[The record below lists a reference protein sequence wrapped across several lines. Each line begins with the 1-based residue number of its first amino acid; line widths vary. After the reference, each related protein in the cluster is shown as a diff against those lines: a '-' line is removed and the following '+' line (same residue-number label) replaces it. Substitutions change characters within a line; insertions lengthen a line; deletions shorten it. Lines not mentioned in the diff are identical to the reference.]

1 MDKIFLID
9 KNVIYYKDLIN
20 FLNNKNSNLELSDTE
35 KFILNQ
41 VKNLSGIGVNNF
53 KDLISKI
60 KENNHIIPLN
70 TSGTT
75 GKPKSIVHTTQSIT
89 KNIIVNDKY
98 NKCVWGLSYPIG
110 KMAFYQVL
118 FQSLFNQSTIVNLF
132 GYDFNLISEKIINNK
147 VSHISATPTFYRML
161 LSVDKTFDFVLQV
174 TLGGESSDNNILN
187 KIKINFPNATIKNI
201 YASTEAA
208 SLFASNSNI
217 FKIPEK
223 YKEKIKFVDN
233 KLHLHKDL
241 IGDIDTNKLDGNW
254 FDTKDV
260 VEVLNNNEFKFIGR
274 ENTDINVSGFK
285 INPFK
290 VESVINS
297 LGYVENSLVFSKKNS
312 VVGNILCCNVIVNK
326 PTTKQVI
333 KNDLNEMLEKYEIPS
348 IINFVESINI
358 NENMKISRT

>member
-1 MDKIFLID
+1 
-9 KNVIYYKDLIN
+9 
-20 FLNNKNSNLELSDTE
+20 
-35 KFILNQ
+35 
-41 VKNLSGIGVNNF
+41 
-53 KDLISKI
+53 
-60 KENNHIIPLN
+60 
-70 TSGTT
+70 
-75 GKPKSIVHTTQSIT
+75 
-89 KNIIVNDKY
+89 
-98 NKCVWGLSYPIG
+98 
-110 KMAFYQVL
+110 
-118 FQSLFNQSTIVNLF
+118 
-132 GYDFNLISEKIINNK
+132 
-147 VSHISATPTFYRML
+147 ML